1 MHRDYQDWPQKSYPV
16 DPVILSRQT
25 FALVLIPVGCS
36 GNTFARPEK
45 YIEMFICIYYIRLS
59 PQSPQ
64 ESGKLWRPLL
74 LESCAAP
81 GFRLCANPRFRFSRA
96 LILLEPRR
104 ASNQVDIVILS
115 LIYFGCFG
123 IMSARPEKY
132 NKMLI
137 NILCAFQRKAPKSV
151 KFWHPL
157 MLGGGDTRP
166 QYEKKRM

>member
-1 MHRDYQDWPQKSYPV
+1 
-16 DPVILSRQT
+16 
-25 FALVLIPVGCS
+25 
-36 GNTFARPEK
+36 
-45 YIEMFICIYYIRLS
+45 MFICIYYIRLS

-157 MLGGGDTRP
+157 MLGACAAPSFLICVYMRLSAGSFFRSSSLMR
-166 QYEKKRM
+166 K